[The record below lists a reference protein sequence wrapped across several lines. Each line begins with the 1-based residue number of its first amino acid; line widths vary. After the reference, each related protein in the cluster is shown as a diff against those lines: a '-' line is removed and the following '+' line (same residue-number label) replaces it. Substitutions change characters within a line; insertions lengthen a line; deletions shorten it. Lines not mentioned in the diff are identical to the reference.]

1 VHVPRAF
8 SERERDLIRQ
18 RLRAAGRQAFADFG
32 LRRTAVDDL
41 VRAAGISKGAFY
53 LFYESKEELLLELLE
68 QLETDLQSQLLA
80 RVLTPELTVAQSLR
94 ELLQQTVS
102 ARRTQPLLRRL
113 SGEDLEQLVRRVPP
127 ERAAALRRA
136 DVASVTRWMY
146 YWRARGVAFTI
157 EAEVLT
163 GLLRALLFASLRED
177 EIGPAVYPKVLA
189 TLIEGV
195 ASSVI
200 PESPEEDVHVPDS
213 DRRTVGDRRARSLES
228 RLQS

>member
-1 VHVPRAF
+1 VPRAF

-18 RLRAAGRQAFADFG
+18 RLRSAGRQAFTDFG

-68 QLETDLQSQLLA
+68 QHEQELQTKHQV
-80 RVLTPELTVAQSLR
+80 RVLSTQFTVSQSMR
-94 ELLQQTVS
+94 ELLQEAVS
-102 ARRTQPLLRRL
+102 ARRTQPLLRRM
-113 SGEDLEQLVRRVPP
+113 SGDLEQLVRRVSP
-127 ERAAALRRA
+127 ERADALRRA
-136 DVASVTRWMY
+136 DVASVSRWLY

-177 EIGPAVYPKVLA
+177 EIGPTVYPRVLA
-189 TLIEGV
+189 TLIDGV
-195 ASSVI
+195 VASVI
-200 PESPEEDVHVPDS
+200 PEIPAEDVHVPDPGE
-213 DRRTVGDRRARSLES
+213 RRTVDRRARSLES

>member
-1 VHVPRAF
+1 VPRAF

-68 QLETDLQSQLLA
+68 QLETELQTKLLA
-80 RVLTPELTVAQSLR
+80 RVLKPELAVEQSLR
-94 ELLQQTVS
+94 ELLQETVV
-102 ARRTQPLLRRL
+102 ARRTQPLLRHL
-113 SGEDLEQLVRRVPP
+113 FSGDDLEQLVRRVAP
-127 ERAAALRRA
+127 ERAEALRRA
-136 DVASVTRWMY
+136 DIASVTRWMH
-146 YWRARGVAFTI
+146 YWRARGVAFTL

-163 GLLRALLFASLRED
+163 GLLRALLFVSLRED
-177 EIGPAVYPKVLA
+177 EIGPTVYPRVLA
-189 TLIEGV
+189 LMIDGV
-195 ASSVI
+195 AANVI
-200 PESPEEDVHVPDS
+200 PESPEEDVHVPDPG
-213 DRRTVGDRRARSLES
+213 DRRVGDRRARSLES